1 MKTLVVKI
9 TDKSKYDFIVELLNS
24 FDYLE
29 VKDKKELS
37 KEDKK
42 LLKKNKKSFNEV
54 DMQRP
59 HKKIKPS
66 EDLPAEL

>member
-1 MKTLVVKI
+1 MVKI
-9 TDKSKYDFIVELLNS
+9 TDKSKYNFIVELLNS

-37 KEDKK
+37 KQENK

-59 HKKIKPS
+59 NKKIKLS